1 MAHATPSAASRR
13 QGLGDDRA
21 DARRS
26 SMERWQF
33 IRWGIAASVLAHIVI
48 AALIFLSTG
57 VRRFEPPAPE
67 VVAVDIVDPDEP
79 AKAPEPAP
87 SPSPTPDLALPKPDV
102 SPAAAAPAP
111 APAQQP
117 TPAPTREA
125 KAPQPPEPQPQTQ
138 PSAQPQAP
146 APSPAAP
153 SYIPA
158 QPDLT
163 VKYGV
168 MLGLPPPLP
177 PLSASGDGSEDG
189 KDAGPSANTNLS
201 ANLVAPF
208 RQHLKSCSKLPASV
222 SRSDNIMVKLR
233 VIMTPDGR
241 LAIEPDLIEGDVKN
255 PLKALEL
262 KKAAIAALAGCQP
275 YTMLPRDRYRE
286 WKVLELSFTP
296 QDFVD

>member
-1 MAHATPSAASRR
+1 
-13 QGLGDDRA
+13 
-21 DARRS
+21 
-26 SMERWQF
+26 MERWQF

-102 SPAAAAPAP
+102 SPNSAASASAAAPAP
-111 APAQQP
+111 QPAPTPTRETKAQPPSQPQPQPKAPAQAEPQ
-117 TPAPTREA
+117 TAAPAPT
-125 KAPQPPEPQPQTQ
+125 PMPT
-138 PSAQPQAP
+138 PS
-146 APSPAAP
+146 AAP
-153 SYIPA
+153 SYVPPE
-158 QPDLT
+158 PDLT

-177 PLSASGDGSEDG
+177 PLPASGNGADES
-189 KDAGPSANTNLS
+189 KDAGPSASTNLA
-201 ANLVAPF
+201 ANLTGPF
-208 RQHLKSCSKLPASV
+208 RQHLRSCSKLPPSV

-241 LAIEPDLIEGDVKN
+241 LAVEPDLIEGDVNN

-262 KKAAIAALAGCQP
+262 KKAAIAALAVCQP

-286 WKVLELSFTP
+286 WQVLELSFTP

>member
-138 PSAQPQAP
+138 PPAP

-233 VIMTPDGR
+233 VAMMPDGR
-241 LAIEPDLIEGDVKN
+241 LAAEPVLIAGTASV
-255 PLKALEL
+255 KALDL
-262 KKAAIAALAGCQP
+262 KQSAVQALTACQP
-275 YTMLPRDRYRE
+275 YTMLPPDRYRE

>member
-1 MAHATPSAASRR
+1 
-13 QGLGDDRA
+13 
-21 DARRS
+21 
-26 SMERWQF
+26 MERWQF

-67 VVAVDIVDPDEP
+67 VVAVDIVGPDEP

-87 SPSPTPDLALPKPDV
+87 SPSPTPDLALPKPDA
-102 SPAAAAPAP
+102 SPASAAAAPAP

-125 KAPQPPEPQPQTQ
+125 KAQPPPEPQPQTT
-138 PSAQPQAP
+138 PSAQPPTPAPAP
-146 APSPAAP
+146 APSPTASAAP

-177 PLSASGDGSEDG
+177 PLPASGDSPDDG

-233 VIMTPDGR
+233 VAMMPDGR
-241 LAIEPDLIEGDVKN
+241 LAAEPVLIAGTASV
-255 PLKALEL
+255 KALDL
-262 KKAAIAALAGCQP
+262 KQSAVQALTACQP
-275 YTMLPRDRYRE
+275 YAMLPPDRYRE